1 MKETKKETLS
11 PRGNAEKGQNVT
23 LQKHSS
29 IGAGQCQGARPLALG
44 KIRPEHN
51 PRYACTDIGNG
62 NLFADWAKALAR
74 YVPERKL
81 WYTFNGKVW
90 EPDTGNLRVMELC
103 KKLADEL
110 VIYAVRLP
118 EGLERDKYR
127 KSVERWQVRRNREII
142 LKDAAGVYPIKLN
155 EFDNNSWLF
164 NCQNGT
170 LDLRTRA
177 FKQHDPAD
185 LLATI
190 SGVEYDPDARSALWE
205 QTISDVTQGDMN
217 LSAYLQK
224 AFGYGLTGDTSE
236 ECFFLLYGPTTRN
249 GKDTVME
256 TYMKLLGGY
265 GKAARPETIA
275 LRQHTNSSGPTE
287 DIAKLAGA
295 RAVNISEPD
304 KQMVLSAALV
314 KTLTGNDTMTA
325 RFLNENSF
333 EFKPQFKLF
342 INTNHLPKAN
352 DVTIFSSGRV
362 KVLPFNRHFEPEEQD
377 KTLKKRLEQEL
388 PGILS
393 WCLDGLWL
401 MNETGFEPP
410 EAVLQATS
418 QYQHDSD
425 KLTRFVEEQ
434 LTLMTD
440 GEVRAEE
447 VYQEYRDWCQRNGQY
462 ADAYP
467 AFKQGMTAYAEI
479 KEKRPRGAGKAV
491 NPTVMLCG
499 VQLKMENC

>member
-11 PRGNAEKGQNVT
+11 PRGNAGKGQNVT

-44 KIRPEHN
+44 EVAPEHN

-110 VIYAVRLP
+110 VIYAVGLP

-155 EFDNNSWLF
+155 EFDSSPWLF

-170 LDLRTRA
+170 LDLQTRV
-177 FKQHDPAD
+177 FKQHDSAD

-190 SGVEYDPDARSALWE
+190 SGVEYDPNVHSTLWE
-205 QTISDVTQGDMN
+205 QTISDVTQGDLD

-224 AFGYGLTGDTSE
+224 ALGYGLTGDTSE

-249 GKDTVME
+249 GKGTVME

-377 KTLKKRLEQEL
+377 KSLKKRLEQEL
-388 PGILS
+388 PGILN

-425 KLTRFVEEQ
+425 KLTRFVEEM
-434 LTLMTD
+434 LISETT

-447 VYQEYRDWCQRNGQY
+447 TYKAYRDWCQRNGQY

-467 AFKQGMTAYAEI
+467 AFKQGMAAYAEI
-479 KEKRPRGAGKAV
+479 KKKRPRGAGKAV

-499 VQLKMENC
+499 VQLKMESY

>member
-1 MKETKKETLS
+1 MKEAKKEALS
-11 PRGNAEKGQNVT
+11 PRGNAGKGQEVT
-23 LQKHSS
+23 LQGHSS

-44 KIRPEHN
+44 EMTPEHD

-81 WYTFNGKVW
+81 WYIFNGKVW

-110 VIYAVRLP
+110 VIYAVGLP

-155 EFDNNSWLF
+155 EFDSDPWLF

-177 FKQHDPAD
+177 FKQHDSAD

-190 SGVEYDPDARSALWE
+190 SGVEYDPDARSMLWE
-205 QTISDVTQGDMN
+205 QTVSDVTQGDLN

-224 AFGYGLTGDTSE
+224 ALGYGLTGDTSE

-249 GKDTVME
+249 GKGTVME

-362 KVLPFNRHFEPEEQD
+362 KVLPFNRHFGPEEQD
-377 KTLKKRLEQEL
+377 KTLKKRLGQEL
-388 PGILS
+388 PGILN

-425 KLTRFVEEQ
+425 KLTRFVEEM
-434 LTLMTD
+434 LISETT

-447 VYQEYRDWCQRNGQY
+447 TYQAYRDWCQRNGQY

-467 AFKQGMTAYAEI
+467 AFKLGMAAYAEI
-479 KEKRPRGAGKAV
+479 KKKRPRGAGKAV

-499 VQLKMENC
+499 VQLKMESY